1 VNTERADRVL
11 NVLMTYPNIS
21 TKEIEDRANV
31 AAARDWIR
39 RLRGKGHSIT
49 MTEKWING
57 ARVCRYTWH
66 APVAHV
72 EGLPF

>member
-1 VNTERADRVL
+1 MNTERAERVL
-11 NVLMTYPNIS
+11 NVLMAFPDIS

-39 RLRGKGHSIT
+39 RLRDKGHKIT

-66 APVAHV
+66 QPVAHV
-72 EGLPF
+72 EGLLF